1 MKISVFRTLIQLA
14 GVVILATSFPSC
26 ATPAKPA
33 PAPAAPVAVEDDVWT
48 LLAKGETEKAR
59 DFFRGKMD
67 VNTPDA
73 TGRWPLHRAA
83 ELSDSELASFFL
95 SQGAKLDALDR
106 DERTALD
113 ISSEKNDAATTA
125 VLCAAGADIFRSAPD
140 GFSAAQRAL
149 NSGGALLNAVL
160 TKDTVLAANQEG
172 KTLLHLASLKGDLLA
187 VTAIL
192 SAGAV
197 VNQRDGGNKTPL
209 DTAFSRPDS
218 YPHALVAEYL
228 IKSGGSADNPQF
240 SYLAPAV
247 RSSNFGVRF
256 SDGLTPLH
264 YAARS
269 GHTGMVRL
277 LIERKADVNAK
288 DGSGTAPLHEAARTG
303 SLEVMKLLITAGAA
317 LDARDAKGNAA
328 LHIVMPL
335 DSRRAGIDLL
345 LSKGANPGIK
355 DDHGDTPLHISIALN
370 LGPEIAATLIS
381 GGTDTELRN
390 TDGATPLH
398 TAVAAERVAYI
409 KLLLD
414 KGADIFAADT
424 AGLTPFDLA
433 LQKSDA
439 VQDAIITP
447 STVLESDNGGNTPLH
462 IAVTASA
469 PAATIARILDRKG
482 LLTTRNKL
490 GDTALH
496 LAVAQDEEEI
506 GLVLL
511 ARGADVFATNA
522 RGESPLYLAAHSEGG
537 YRVWM
542 LNANTLQ
549 AKDGL
554 GNGVL
559 HYAAQW
565 RLDPVIPAI
574 LEKAALLEARN
585 VSGETPLF
593 SAVRAASPSTVSA
606 LVQAGASMSARDSL
620 GNTALHAAVRWN
632 SALCAQTLIQ
642 RGIDVNGPNLSGNTA
657 LHDAVRLGMKDIEK
671 LLLAA
676 GADLEARDLEGNTP
690 LMQAVAAALSG
701 SVERLLESGANPAAR
716 NNQGDTPLHLAVILE
731 KRDLI
736 TILLTRGA
744 SIHVRNAA
752 GKSPLQL
759 AIAATPALVS
769 TLLTKDRLHSGN
781 DQGQTALHIAVLER
795 ASTETIKRIIDQ
807 GAGLSA
813 LDAQGKTPLHLA
825 LEIGAWETVKL
836 LASGGADVFA
846 VAADGETPAGKA
858 LVLGDDALKAL
869 FSGPAIVSRDRIG
882 NTILHYAA
890 YRGTPDQI
898 QLLLELGAD
907 KTALNIAGESA
918 PDLARRWDKKE
929 NAARLE

>member
-1 MKISVFRTLIQLA
+1 MKTSDSRTLIPLA
-14 GVVILATSFPSC
+14 GVVFLATLLASC
-26 ATPAKPA
+26 ATASPPASP
-33 PAPAAPVAVEDDVWT
+33 PAAPEAVAEDDAWT

-73 TGRWPLHRAA
+73 SGRLPLHRAA
-83 ELSDSELASFFL
+83 ELADSDLASFFL
-95 SQGAKLDALDR
+95 SQGAKPDALDAGK
-106 DERTALD
+106 RTALD
-113 ISSEKNDAATTA
+113 ISTEKKDAATTA
-125 VLCAAGADIFRSAPD
+125 VLCAAGADVFRSAPD

-160 TKDTVLAANQEG
+160 TKDTVRAANQEG
-172 KTLLHLASLKGDLLA
+172 KTLLHLAALKGDLAA

-197 VNQRDGGNKTPL
+197 VNQRDGGNKTAL

-228 IKSGGSADNPQF
+228 IKAGGSADNPTL

-247 RSSNFGVRF
+247 RAANFGVRF

-264 YAARS
+264 YAARA

-303 SLEVMKLLITAGAA
+303 NLEAMDLLIAAGAV

-335 DSRRAGIDLL
+335 ETRKAGIDLL

-355 DDHGDTPLHISIALN
+355 DDHGDTPLHLAVTLN
-370 LGPEIAATLIS
+370 LGVEIAARLIS
-381 GGTDTELRN
+381 GGTDVELRN
-390 TDGATPLH
+390 TKGATPLH
-398 TAVAAERVAYI
+398 TAVATERVAYI
-409 KLLLD
+409 QLLLD
-414 KGADIFAADT
+414 NGADIFAADT

-433 LQKSDA
+433 LQKGDA

-447 STVLESDNGGNTPLH
+447 KTVLESDNGGNTPLH

-469 PAATIARILDRKG
+469 PSATIARILDRKG
-482 LLTTRNKL
+482 LITTRNKL

-496 LAVAQDEEEI
+496 LAVAQDEAEI

-522 RGESPLYLAAHSEGG
+522 RGESPLYLAAHADGG
-537 YRVWM
+537 YREWM
-542 LNANTLQ
+542 LNAFTLQ

-565 RLDPVIPAI
+565 RRDAVIPTIA
-574 LEKAALLEARN
+574 EKAALLEARN
-585 VSGETPLF
+585 VTGETPLF
-593 SAVRAASPSTVSA
+593 NAVRAGSPSTVSA
-606 LVQAGASMSARDSL
+606 LVKTGASTSARDSL

-632 SALCAQTLIQ
+632 TAACVQSLIQ
-642 RGIDVNGPNLSGNTA
+642 LGIDVDGPNLSGNTA
-657 LHDAVRLGMKDIEK
+657 LHDAVRLGMKDIEN

-690 LMQAVAAALSG
+690 LLQAVAAGLSG
-701 SVERLLESGANPAAR
+701 SVERLLEKGADPTAR
-716 NNQGDTPLHLAVILE
+716 NNRGDTPLHLAVILE

-752 GKSPLQL
+752 GTSPLQM
-759 AIAATPALVS
+759 AMAPGLVS
-769 TLLTKDRLHSGN
+769 TLLTKDRLYSGN
-781 DQGQTALHIAVLER
+781 DLGQTALHIAVLER
-795 ASTETIKRIIDQ
+795 ASRETIKTIIAQ
-807 GAGLSA
+807 GAPLSA
-813 LDAQGKTPLHLA
+813 ADAQGKTPLHLA
-825 LEIGAWETVKL
+825 LESGAWETVSL
-836 LASGGADVFA
+836 LASGGADVFST
-846 VAADGETPAGKA
+846 AADGETPGGQA
-858 LVLGDDALKAL
+858 LVLGNEALKAL

-890 YRGTPDQI
+890 YRGTPEQI

-907 KTALNIAGESA
+907 KMARNIAGESA
-918 PDLARRWDKKE
+918 QDLARRWDKRE
-929 NAARLE
+929 NSARLE